1 MQTCNQLAVN
11 YFQALYVCLC
21 KGQAAMTDIS
31 SCSASCGR
39 SLLVNFQEC
48 SECGSDFSETE
59 WETLVTDLP

>member
-1 MQTCNQLAVN
+1 
-11 YFQALYVCLC
+11 
-21 KGQAAMTDIS
+21 MTDIS